1 MEKKFL
7 VHAKQDSVGVA
18 VADIDSGEEV
28 EGTLMDSGGKVSLR
42 SQDAVPLGHKIAL
55 AAIKKGEK
63 VVEYGE
69 PIGVATENIQKG
81 AHVHVHNISSLRWG
95 KASR

>member
-18 VADIDSGEEV
+18 VADIEGGEEV
-28 EGTLMDSGGKVSLR
+28 EGTFMDSGGKVSLK

-55 AAIKKGEK
+55 TAIKKGEK

-69 PIGVATENIQKG
+69 AIGVATESIQKG
-81 AHVHVHNISSLRWG
+81 GHVHVHNIRSLRWG
-95 KASR
+95 KSSR